1 MSQLLQDITYYFP
14 EFQLSLIQTGI
25 MMGISLSLGSILGLV
40 MGIGTFLTGQTSTSR
55 YRISYWGLNFVI
67 TLIRSYPFLL
77 FVIALIP
84 ITRWI
89 IGSSFGPIPA
99 SFPLTLVTTAI
110 FARQVEQVL
119 LDVPKEITY
128 LAESLGVSTWQY
140 VWHFLLVEARSG
152 LVLAFTTTV
161 VSIVSYSTVMGI
173 VGGGGIGDFAIR
185 YGYQSYKYGIMYFTV
200 IIMILAVFA
209 IQMVG
214 SGVARQ
220 IDKRK

>member
-1 MSQLLQDITYYFP
+1 MSQLLQDISYYFP

-40 MGIGTFLTGQTSTSR
+40 MGIATFLTGQTSVSR
-55 YRISYWGLNFVI
+55 YRISYWSLNFVI

-99 SFPLTLVTTAI
+99 SLPLTLVTTAI

-214 SGVARQ
+214 NGVARQ